1 MMYLLVNSIT
11 VYSVVLCALLVW
23 KDRKTIR
30 GAHHIMFF
38 FFCLFGYL
46 TIEHVDHFLLK
57 HLLLV
62 GPLMLPFAFWMFSRS
77 LFNDDEWPQKRL
89 ITYLLLTLATYYG
102 LYVLATMGY
111 AKTNLM
117 LSHILSLFFALLALK
132 EALVGRQADLDENRI
147 RIRSYFVYG
156 IGVIVIVTL
165 LVEVGLSMADQ
176 MKLRVL
182 QRSIILAINSV
193 FIVFNFSIKSKLLSK
208 RKKNGAIQYPQ
219 LIEKIQS
226 VMSDQQHYRQ
236 EKLTIGQLAELVDEQ
251 EYKVRRAINQDLG
264 YRNFIDFVN
273 SYRIGEA
280 MDLLNNPEKSELTI
294 LEIAYQTGFNSIG
307 PFNRAFKMTTGYTPT
322 DYRKRNR

>member
-1 MMYLLVNSIT
+1 MYLLVNSIT

-46 TIEHVDHFLLK
+46 TIEHVDHFLWK

-77 LFNDDEWPQKRL
+77 LFSDDEWPQKKL
-89 ITYLLLTLATYYG
+89 MTYLLLTLATYYG
-102 LYVLATMGY
+102 LYVLAVMGF

-117 LSHILSLFFALLALK
+117 LSHILSLFFVLLALK

-236 EKLTIGQLAELVDEQ
+236 EKLTIGQLAELVNEQ

-280 MDLLNNPEKSELTI
+280 MDLLKNPEKSELTI